1 VHVLRQ
7 IGIAERRRVS
17 PATVAVCAL
26 VAAIVVSCT
35 SRINV
40 GVIAIPLA
48 WAVGLYAGLGAE
60 TVLGGFPGS
69 LFVTLA
75 GVTLLFGLAEAN
87 GTIHLLVQQMM
98 GLARGRNHLVPVLL
112 FLIAGTIATLG
123 PGAIV
128 AVALVAPIATALGRR
143 AGIPAFLTALMVTNG
158 ANAGNLS
165 PLSAVGI
172 IAGNRMA
179 AAGLGIHPGKVFA
192 ANFLAHVAVGA
203 GAYLLLIRHA
213 TPAPEADSA
222 GAARSMSGSQKLTI
236 AIVAVWIAAV
246 VGVRAPIGLAAFAA
260 AAAIIVLGLGDEAA
274 AFKRVPWSAIVMVC
288 GMTMLVVM
296 VEKTGGMDVFT
307 ALLARLARPDTLN
320 GVIAFVTGVIST
332 YSSTSAVVLPTFLP
346 IVPRLVQQVGGGDP
360 LAVALSINVGA
371 SLVDVSPLS
380 TLGALCVAAVAEPDE
395 ARALFRKLMVWGL
408 SMAIVGALLCQLFAG
423 PFARL

>member
-1 VHVLRQ
+1 
-7 IGIAERRRVS
+7 VS
-17 PATVAVCAL
+17 PASVAVCAL
-26 VAAIVVSCT
+26 VAAIVISCT

-40 GVIAIPLA
+40 GMIAIPLA
-48 WAVGLYAGLGAE
+48 WAVGLYAGQSAE
-60 TVLGGFPGS
+60 AVLGGFPGP

-87 GTIHLLVQQMM
+87 GTIGLLVDQMM
-98 GLARGRNHLVPVLL
+98 TLARGRNRRVPVLL
-112 FLIAGTIATLG
+112 FLIAGTIATMG

-128 AVALVAPIATALGRR
+128 AVALVAPIAMALGRR

-179 AAGLGIHPGKVFA
+179 AAGLGSHPWKVFA
-192 ANFLAHVAVGA
+192 ANFLAHAVVGLA
-203 GAYLLLIRHA
+203 AYLLLIRHVTPSSDEEA
-213 TPAPEADSA
+213 TRLIPSVS
-222 GAARSMSGSQKLTI
+222 RSQTLTI
-236 AIVAVWIAAV
+236 AIVGIWIAAV
-246 VGVRAPIGLAAFAA
+246 VGARAPIGLAAFTAA
-260 AAAIIVLGLGDEAA
+260 AAVIVVGLADEGG
-274 AFKRVPWSAIVMVC
+274 AFRRVPWAAIVMVS

-307 ALLARLARPDTLN
+307 ALLARLARPATLN

-346 IVPRLVQQVGGGDP
+346 IVPRLIQQVGGGDP

-380 TLGALCVAAVAEPDE
+380 TLGALCVAAVAQPEE
-395 ARALFRKLMVWGL
+395 ARALFRKMMIWGL
-408 SMAIVGALLCQLFAG
+408 SMAIVGALLCQLLAG

>member
-1 VHVLRQ
+1 
-7 IGIAERRRVS
+7 VS
-17 PATVAVCAL
+17 PASVAVCAL
-26 VAAIVVSCT
+26 VAAIVISCT
-35 SRINV
+35 SRVNV

-48 WAVGLYAGLGAE
+48 WAVGLYAGQGAE
-60 TVLGGFPGS
+60 AVLGGFPGS

-87 GTIHLLVQQMM
+87 GTIGLLVDQMM
-98 GLARGRNHLVPVLL
+98 ALARGQNRRVPLLL
-112 FLIAGTIATLG
+112 FLIAGTIATMG

-128 AVALVAPIATALGRR
+128 AVALVAPIAMVLGRR

-165 PLSAVGI
+165 PLSAVGV

-179 AAGLGIHPGKVFA
+179 AAGLGSHPWKVFA
-192 ANFLAHVAVGA
+192 ANFLAHAVVGLA
-203 GAYLLLIRHA
+203 AYLLLVRHVTSSSAEEA
-213 TPAPEADSA
+213 TRLTP
-222 GAARSMSGSQKLTI
+222 SMSRAQKLTL
-236 AIVAVWIAAV
+236 AIVGIWIAAV
-246 VGVRAPIGLAAFAA
+246 VGARAPIGLAAFAA
-260 AAAIIVLGLGDEAA
+260 AAAVVVLGLADEGG
-274 AFKRVPWSAIVMVC
+274 AFRRVPWSAIVMVS

-296 VEKTGGMDVFT
+296 VEKTGGMDLFT
-307 ALLARLARPDTLN
+307 ALLARLARPATLN

-346 IVPRLVQQVGGGDP
+346 IVPRLIQQVGGGDP

-380 TLGALCVAAVAEPDE
+380 TLGALCVAAVAQPDE
-395 ARALFRKLMVWGL
+395 ARALFRKMMVWGL
-408 SMAIVGALLCQLFAG
+408 SMAIVGALLCQLLAG

>member
-1 VHVLRQ
+1 
-7 IGIAERRRVS
+7 VS
-17 PATVAVCAL
+17 PASVAVWAL
-26 VAAIVVSCT
+26 VTAIVISCT

-48 WAVGLYAGLGAE
+48 WAVGLYAGQSAE
-60 TVLGGFPGS
+60 AVLGGFPGS

-87 GTIHLLVQQMM
+87 GTIGLLVDQLMA
-98 GLARGRNHLVPVLL
+98 LARGRNRRVPLLL
-112 FLIAGTIATLG
+112 FLIAGTIATMG

-128 AVALVAPIATALGRR
+128 AVALVAPMAMALGRR

-165 PLSAVGI
+165 PLSAVGV

-179 AAGLGIHPGKVFA
+179 AAGLGGHPWKVFA
-192 ANFLAHVAVGA
+192 ANFLAHAVVGLA
-203 GAYLLLIRHA
+203 AYLLLIRQV
-213 TPAPEADSA
+213 TPSSDEEAPNIPP
-222 GAARSMSGSQKLTI
+222 SMSRSQKLTI
-236 AIVAVWIAAV
+236 AIVGIWIAAV

-260 AAAIIVLGLGDEAA
+260 AAGLIVLGLADEGG
-274 AFKRVPWSAIVMVC
+274 AFKRVPWSAIVMVS

-307 ALLARLARPDTLN
+307 ALLARFARPATLN

-346 IVPRLVQQVGGGDP
+346 IVPRLIQQVGGGDP
-360 LAVALSINVGA
+360 LAVSLSINVGA

-380 TLGALCVAAVAEPDE
+380 TLGALCVAAMAQPDE
-395 ARALFRKLMVWGL
+395 ARSLFRKMMVWGL
-408 SMAIVGALLCQLFAG
+408 SMAIVGALLCQLLAG

>member
-1 VHVLRQ
+1 
-7 IGIAERRRVS
+7 
-17 PATVAVCAL
+17 
-26 VAAIVVSCT
+26 
-35 SRINV
+35 
-40 GVIAIPLA
+40 VIAIPLA
-48 WAVGLYAGLGAE
+48 WAVGLYAGQSAE
-60 TVLGGFPGS
+60 AVLGGFPGS

-87 GTIHLLVQQMM
+87 GTIGLLVEQMM
-98 GLARGRNHLVPVLL
+98 ALARGRNRRVPLLL
-112 FLIAGTIATLG
+112 FLIAGTIATMG

-128 AVALVAPIATALGRR
+128 AVALVAPIAMALGRR

-165 PLSAVGI
+165 PLSAVGV

-179 AAGLGIHPGKVFA
+179 AAGLGSHPWKVFA
-192 ANFLAHVAVGA
+192 ANFLAHAVVGLA
-203 GAYLLLIRHA
+203 AYLLLIRHV
-213 TPAPEADSA
+213 TPSSDEDAPSLAP
-222 GAARSMSGSQKLTI
+222 SMSSSQKLTI
-236 AIVAVWIAAV
+236 TIVGLWIAAV
-246 VGVRAPIGLAAFAA
+246 VGARAPIGLAAFAA
-260 AAAIIVLGLGDEAA
+260 AAAVIVVGLADEGG
-274 AFKRVPWSAIVMVC
+274 AFRRVPWSAIVMVS

-307 ALLARLARPDTLN
+307 ALLARLARPATLN

-346 IVPRLVQQVGGGDP
+346 IVPRLIQQVGGGDP

-380 TLGALCVAAVAEPDE
+380 TLGALCVAAVAQPDE
-395 ARALFRKLMVWGL
+395 ARALFRKMMMWGL
-408 SMAIVGALLCQLFAG
+408 SMAIVGALLCQLLAG

>member
-1 VHVLRQ
+1 M
-7 IGIAERRRVS
+7 S
-17 PATVAVCAL
+17 PASVAVCAL

-40 GVIAIPLA
+40 GVVAIPLA
-48 WAVGLYAGLGAE
+48 WAVGLYAGQSADA
-60 TVLGGFPGS
+60 VLGGFPGS

-87 GTIHLLVQQMM
+87 GTIRLLVQQML
-98 GLARGRNHLVPVLL
+98 GLARGQNRLVPVLL

-128 AVALVAPIATALGRR
+128 AVALVAPIAMALGRR

-165 PLSAVGI
+165 FLSAVGI

-179 AAGLGIHPGKVFA
+179 AAGIGPHPGKVFA

-203 GAYLLLIRHA
+203 GAYLLLIRHRTAAHDEA
-213 TPAPEADSA
+213 TSL
-222 GAARSMSGSQKLTI
+222 AASMSRSQKLTL
-236 AIVAVWIAAV
+236 AIVALWIAAV
-246 VGVRAPIGLAAFAA
+246 VGARAPIGLAAFAA
-260 AAAIIVLGLGDEAA
+260 AAAIILLGLGDEAA
-274 AFKRVPWSAIVMVC
+274 AFKRVPWSAIVMVS

-307 ALLARLARPDTLN
+307 ALLARLARPATLN

-346 IVPRLVQQVGGGDP
+346 IVPRLIHQVGGGDP

-380 TLGALCVAAVAEPDE
+380 TLGALCVAAVAEPDD
-395 ARALFRKLMVWGL
+395 ARALFRKLMMWGL

>member
-1 VHVLRQ
+1 MT
-7 IGIAERRRVS
+7 
-17 PATVAVCAL
+17 PASIAVCAL
-26 VAAIVVSCT
+26 VAAIVISCT

-40 GVIAIPLA
+40 GVLAIPLA
-48 WAVGLYAGLGAE
+48 WAVGLYAGQSAE
-60 TVLGGFPGS
+60 AVLGGFPAS

-87 GTIHLLVQQMM
+87 GTIGLLVDRMM
-98 GLARGRNHLVPVLL
+98 TLARGQNRRVPLLL
-112 FLIAGTIATLG
+112 FLIAGTIATMG

-128 AVALVAPIATALGRR
+128 AVALVAPLAMALGSR

-165 PLSAVGI
+165 PLSAVGV

-179 AAGLGIHPGKVFA
+179 AAGLGSHPWKVFA
-192 ANFLAHVAVGA
+192 ANFLAHAAVGLT
-203 GAYLLLIRHA
+203 AYLILFRRVTPSSSGEPA
-213 TPAPEADSA
+213 TRVTP
-222 GAARSMSGSQKLTI
+222 SMSRSQALTI
-236 AIVAVWIAAV
+236 TIVGIWIAAV
-246 VGVRAPIGLAAFAA
+246 VAARAPIGLAAFGAA
-260 AAAIIVLGLGDEAA
+260 ALIIVLRLADEGV
-274 AFKRVPWSAIVMVC
+274 AFTRVPWSAIVMVS

-307 ALLARLARPDTLN
+307 GFLARLARPGTIN

-346 IVPRLVQQVGGGDP
+346 IVPRLIQQVGGGDP

-380 TLGALCVAAVAEPDE
+380 TLGALCVAAVPQADE
-395 ARALFRKLMVWGL
+395 ARALFRNLMLWGL
-408 SMAIVGALLCQLFAG
+408 SMAIVGALLCQLLAG

>member
-1 VHVLRQ
+1 M
-7 IGIAERRRVS
+7 S
-17 PATVAVCAL
+17 PASVAVCAL
-26 VAAIVVSCT
+26 VAAIVISCT

-40 GVIAIPLA
+40 GVIAIPLS
-48 WAVGLYAGLGAE
+48 WAVGLYAGQSAE
-60 TVLGGFPGS
+60 AVLVGFPGS

-87 GTIHLLVQQMM
+87 GTIGLLVDQMM
-98 GLARGRNHLVPVLL
+98 TLARGRNRRVPLLL
-112 FLIAGTIATLG
+112 FLIAGTIATMG

-128 AVALVAPIATALGRR
+128 AVALVAPMAMALGRR

-165 PLSAVGI
+165 PLSAVGV

-179 AAGLGIHPGKVFA
+179 AAGLGSHPWKVFA
-192 ANFLAHVAVGA
+192 ANFLAHAVVGLA
-203 GAYLLLIRHA
+203 AYLLLIRHVTPSSDEEA
-213 TPAPEADSA
+213 TRVIP
-222 GAARSMSGSQKLTI
+222 SMSRSQTLTI
-236 AIVAVWIAAV
+236 AIVGIWIAAV
-246 VGVRAPIGLAAFAA
+246 VGARAPIGLAAFAA
-260 AAAIIVLGLGDEAA
+260 AAAVIVLGLADEGG
-274 AFKRVPWSAIVMVC
+274 AFRRVPWSAIVMVS

-296 VEKTGGMDVFT
+296 VEKTGGMDLFT
-307 ALLARLARPDTLN
+307 ALLARLARPSTLN

-346 IVPRLVQQVGGGDP
+346 IVPRLIQQVGGGDP
-360 LAVALSINVGA
+360 LAVSLSINVGA

-380 TLGALCVAAVAEPDE
+380 TLGALCVAAVAQPDE
-395 ARALFRKLMVWGL
+395 ARALFRKMMVWGL
-408 SMAIVGALLCQLFAG
+408 SMAIVGALLCQLLAG

>member
-1 VHVLRQ
+1 VT
-7 IGIAERRRVS
+7 
-17 PATVAVCAL
+17 PASIAVCAL
-26 VAAIVVSCT
+26 VAAIVISCT

-48 WAVGLYAGLGAE
+48 WAVGLYAGQGAE
-60 TVLGGFPGS
+60 AVLGGFPGS

-87 GTIHLLVQQMM
+87 GTIGLLVDQLMT
-98 GLARGRNHLVPVLL
+98 LARGQNRRVPLLL
-112 FLIAGTIATLG
+112 FLIAGTIATMG

-128 AVALVAPIATALGRR
+128 AVALVAPIAMALGRR

-179 AAGLGIHPGKVFA
+179 AAGLGSHPWKVFA
-192 ANFLAHVAVGA
+192 ANFLAHAVVGLA
-203 GAYLLLIRHA
+203 AYLLLIRRVTPSSDEHA
-213 TPAPEADSA
+213 TRLTP
-222 GAARSMSGSQKLTI
+222 SMSRSQTQTI
-236 AIVAVWIAAV
+236 AIVGIWIAAV
-246 VGVRAPIGLAAFAA
+246 VGARAPIELAAFAA
-260 AAAIIVLGLGDEAA
+260 AAAMIVLRLADEGG
-274 AFKRVPWSAIVMVC
+274 AFKRVPWSAIVMVS

-296 VEKTGGMDVFT
+296 VEKTGGMDLFT
-307 ALLARLARPDTLN
+307 RLLASLAWPATLN

-346 IVPRLVQQVGGGDP
+346 IVPRLIQQVGGGDP

-380 TLGALCVAAVAEPDE
+380 TLGALCVAAVQQPDE
-395 ARALFRKLMVWGL
+395 ARALFRQMMVWGL
-408 SMAIVGALLCQLFAG
+408 SMAIVGALLCQLLAG